1 MNLANFIQEY
11 LDQQGQELS
20 DEQKLAL
27 ELLEQQYPN
36 ESWRLKA
43 AAEWNWQERCLT
55 EFKFGATIY
64 TYTHKR
70 RDMLD
75 FQSSPVKFTKLK
87 LDLQTRWRN
96 DDRFTHEKIDQV
108 PSLKFY
114 FSDSFSA
121 REKTS
126 ISGYSS
132 KDEIVGVAKQS
143 RVNNGD
149 GWYSMGDDFWS
160 TIETRV
166 SYDIGPKKRYRRE
179 RTYALNVWYEHELE
193 AEIRSAI
200 AKVEAKYQKKFVKH
214 IDNKIQM
221 ADPFYAFVKND
232 TK

>member
-1 MNLANFIQEY
+1 
-11 LDQQGQELS
+11 
-20 DEQKLAL
+20 
-27 ELLEQQYPN
+27 
-36 ESWRLKA
+36 
-43 AAEWNWQERCLT
+43 
-55 EFKFGATIY
+55 
-64 TYTHKR
+64 
-70 RDMLD
+70 MLD
-75 FQSSPVKFTKLK
+75 FQSSPVKFTNLK
-87 LDLQTRWRN
+87 LDLQTRWRT
-96 DDRFTHEKIDQV
+96 DDRFTHEKLDQV

-126 ISGYSS
+126 ISRYSS
-132 KDEIVGVAKQS
+132 TDEIVGVARQQS
-143 RVNNGD
+143 RTGND
-149 GWYSMGDDFWS
+149 TKWYSMGDDFWS

-214 IDNKIQM
+214 IDNKIQRS
-221 ADPFYAFVKND
+221 DPFYAFVKND